1 VQVHSPKSLSGI
13 QVLTDAPVVSSMRD
27 SASSAPNVSGSLKAR
42 IKAKI
47 RSFEITPLIS
57 LLNYLGYSIDNLT
70 FDGYHGMESQPSLIR
85 DIHFETDGN
94 VRIVLYLGL
103 AGANTT
109 LPMYFFAMV
118 EKGLIDARHF
128 KDLVSFLD
136 NILLKKWVYGLNPEK
151 YLFLNSRETWL
162 RAIGRFSS
170 PASIHWLFQA
180 IAPELQVR
188 ISRGDQVMGQLA
200 QPAVLGQSK
209 IGLEMIFGNSFNMI
223 INMITVRY
231 ISETERNT
239 SGVEWSATLMQ
250 RIKAFILPIISG
262 NEESL
267 EVWLSVQEPAQ
278 WLSLNAE
285 GLQLGYEALKGD
297 ENQKKD
303 MLIFSGQ
310 RQAMGL

>member
-1 VQVHSPKSLSGI
+1 M
-13 QVLTDAPVVSSMRD
+13 LTDAEVVASMPD
-27 SASSAPNVSGSLKAR
+27 ASSSSPNVSSRLKAR

-47 RSFEITPLIS
+47 RSFEISPLIS
-57 LLNYLGYSIDNLT
+57 LLNYLGYTIDNLT
-70 FDGYHGMESQPSLIR
+70 FDGYHGFESQPSLIR
-85 DIHFETDGN
+85 DIHFESDGN

-118 EKGLIDARHF
+118 DKGLIDARHF
-128 KDLVSFLD
+128 NDLVCFLD

-170 PASIHWLFQA
+170 PASIYWLFQA

-223 INMITVRY
+223 INMISVRY
-231 ISETERNT
+231 ISESERNT
-239 SGVEWSATLMQ
+239 SGAEWSATLIQ
-250 RIKAFILPIISG
+250 RINAFILPIISG
-262 NEESL
+262 NEECI
-267 EVWLSVQEPAQ
+267 EVWLSVQEPNQ
-278 WLSLNAE
+278 WLSLSAE
-285 GLQLGYEALKGD
+285 GLQLGYEALKGN

-303 MLIFSGQ
+303 ILIFSGQ
-310 RQAMGL
+310 KQAMGL